1 MKIEPFKLERWLPG
15 KKSKY
20 SIGGACVKPLRFD
33 ELADDFDMSL
43 EVEYGSTKGDLE
55 LREKL
60 SAIYPGTAAE
70 DVLITIGTAEAN
82 FLGLSYLLE
91 PGDEFAVIT
100 PTYMGSLG
108 IAPWLGAKVKE
119 LHLSEED
126 GYGLDLEQLKRLVGK
141 KTKVVFVTNPNNPT
155 STKLSENEIRGICDI
170 AKEVGAHVMCDEA
183 LRGLEL
189 DGIQASSPPSI
200 YEKGIST
207 GSLSKLGL
215 PGLRLGWLIARK
227 EFADACWSFKDY
239 TSLGIPVLTEHFGN
253 IALER
258 KNYQRIV
265 QRARGILKNNAKIF
279 MGWVRKNSD
288 YLSCVE
294 PKAGATVFPRYVAP
308 LESATFCE
316 KLLAEESVQISPG
329 DAFNVPKHFRL
340 RYGGVD
346 EKTLSEALA
355 HVEAFLKRL
364 SLQRVGK

>member
-20 SIGGACVKPLRFD
+20 SIGGACVKPMRFN
-33 ELADDFDMSL
+33 ELTDDFDMSL

-55 LREKL
+55 LRKKL
-60 SAIYPGTAAE
+60 SALYPGTTPE

-82 FLGLSYLLE
+82 FLGLSCLLE
-91 PGDEFAVIT
+91 AGDEFVVIT

-108 IAPWLGAKVKE
+108 IAPWLGAKVRE

-126 GYGLDLEQLKRLVGK
+126 GYRLNLEQLKRLVGK

-155 STKLSENEIRGICDI
+155 STKLSESEMQGICDI
-170 AKEVGAHVMCDEA
+170 AKEVGAYVMCDEA

-227 EFADACWSFKDY
+227 EFADACWSYKDY
-239 TSLGIPVLTEHFGN
+239 TSLGIPVLSEHFGN

-258 KNYQRIV
+258 KNYQKIV
-265 QRARGILKNNAKIF
+265 QRARGILKNNVKVL
-279 MGWVRKNSD
+279 MSWVNRNSA

-294 PKAGATVFPRYVAP
+294 PKAGATGFPKYNAMMDS
-308 LESATFCE
+308 SAFCE
-316 KLLAEESVQISPG
+316 KLLIEESVQVSPG

-346 EKTLSEALA
+346 ERTLGEALS

-364 SLQRVGK
+364 S